1 MLFQGITVYEESAG
15 HWRFVLA
22 SGDRCITHPLRFGSQ
37 EQALQVAQASFSGTP
52 ARVVPFRCEDPA
64 QASDAGRIA
73 GRAAYPDR

>member
-22 SGDRCITHPLRFGSQ
+22 SGNRCITHPLRFGSQ
-37 EQALQVAQASFSGTP
+37 EQALQVAQASFAGTP

-64 QASDAGRIA
+64 QASAA
-73 GRAAYPDR
+73 AQTAAQAAYADR